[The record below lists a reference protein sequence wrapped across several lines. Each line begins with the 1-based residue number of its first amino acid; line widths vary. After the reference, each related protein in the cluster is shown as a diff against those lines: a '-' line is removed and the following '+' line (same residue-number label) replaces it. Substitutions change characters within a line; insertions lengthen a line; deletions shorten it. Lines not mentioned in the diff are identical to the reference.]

1 MAAVDVLIPTFNR
14 PAALAATLAC
24 LIGQTFADFAVVVSD
39 QSEDDACS
47 PGPVAEA
54 VLRML
59 RARGHVARYHRH
71 LPRRGMAEQR
81 QFLLDQVNA
90 PYALFIDD
98 DVLLAP
104 RTLAR
109 LHSAIVR
116 EGCGLVGCGLI
127 GLRYDDV
134 DRPEEEAIAFW
145 DGPVTPEE
153 VGPETAAW
161 QRYQLHNAANLHHLA
176 RRLGASE
183 DDDRLYKIAWTG
195 GCTLFDVA
203 KLRAVGGFSFWRDLP
218 SEHVGEDVLAQQRV
232 IAAYGGCGLFP
243 SGAYHQDLPT
253 TISARDYD
261 LPKRMR

>member
-1 MAAVDVLIPTFNR
+1 MTAVDVLIPTYNR

-24 LIGQTFADFAVVVSD
+24 LIGQTFEDFAVVVSD
-39 QSEDDACS
+39 QSDAAGS
-47 PGPVAEA
+47 PEPVAEA
-54 VLRML
+54 VLRVL
-59 RARGHVARYHRH
+59 RARGRAVQYHRH

-81 QFLLDQVNA
+81 QFLLDQASA
-90 PYALFIDD
+90 PYALYIDD

-104 RTLAR
+104 RTIAR
-109 LHSAIVR
+109 LHAAIVR
-116 EGCGLVGCGLI
+116 AGCGLVGCGLI

-134 DRPEEEAIAFW
+134 DRPEEEAITFW
-145 DGPVTPEE
+145 DGPVTPED

-161 QRYQLHNAANLHHLA
+161 QRYRLHNAANLHHLA
-176 RRLGASE
+176 RRLHAS
-183 DDDRLYKIAWTG
+183 DDEDRLYKIAWAG

-203 KLRAVGGFSFWRDLP
+203 KLRAVGGFGFWRDLP
-218 SEHVGEDVLAQQRV
+218 AEHVGEEVLAQQRV

-253 TISARDYD
+253 TIVARDYD